1 MAEIAESVAI
11 GPFGS
16 RMKSDRYVAAGVP
29 VVRGTNLKGSKCF
42 RGEFVYVTP
51 ATADEFRKCCLYPG
65 DLVFPHRGAV
75 GEVGIV
81 GGDQNTRYV
90 MSTSMMKLTCDPAK
104 ADPLFMYYYFRSSG
118 GRYEL
123 LKNASQVG
131 TPGIA
136 TPLASLKS
144 ARVILPALP
153 VQRSIARILGAL
165 DDQIELNRKMNETL
179 EQMARAI
186 FKSWFVDFEPFRDKG
201 MVGSPLGRIPRGW
214 KAGKLFDAVTL
225 TGGGTPRTTEPEYW
239 GGDIP
244 WYSVE
249 DAPTDS
255 DVFVIE
261 TERRITTKGLSE
273 SSTRLLP
280 KFTTIISARGT
291 VGRCALTG
299 LEMTMNQS
307 CYGVNGADGR
317 GAFSTYF
324 AVMGAVAGLQQ
335 MTHGAVFDTI
345 TRDTFREIETVVPP
359 QEVTKQFD
367 ASVAPYLLRILNN
380 LWESRTL
387 AAIRDALLP
396 KLMSGEVKVHETS
409 GPAAHVS

>member
-1 MAEIAESVAI
+1 MPSEWREVE
-11 GPFGS
+11 FGS
-16 RMKSDRYVAAGVP
+16 LLDGGTRNGIYKSAEHHGSGAKVVNMGELFANPRLGDVKMKRIRVTDAELDVAAL
-29 VVRGTNLKGSKCF
+29 R
-42 RGEFVYVTP
+42 R
-51 ATADEFRKCCLYPG
+51 G
-65 DLVFPHRGAV
+65 DLLFARRSLVAEGAGKCSIVQHVSEPTVFESSIIRARPDAKVADSWYLYYMFSSPLGHHLLDTIRRQVAV
-75 GEVGIV
+75 AGIT
-81 GGDQNTRYV
+81 GRDL
-90 MSTSMMKLTCDPAK
+90 MKLSV
-104 ADPLFMYYYFRSSG
+104 PL
-118 GRYEL
+118 
-123 LKNASQVG
+123 
-131 TPGIA
+131 P
-136 TPLASLKS
+136 P
-144 ARVILPALP
+144 LP

-165 DDQIELNRKMNETL
+165 DDKIGLNRKINETL

-201 MVGSPLGRIPRGW
+201 MVDSPLGRIPRGW

-225 TGGGTPRTTEPEYW
+225 TGGGTPRTTEPGFW

-261 TERRITTKGLSE
+261 TERRITAKGLSE

-299 LEMTMNQS
+299 LEMAMNQS

-317 GAFSTYF
+317 GGFFTYF
-324 AVMGAVAGLQQ
+324 AIRSAVAGLQQ

-345 TRDTFREIETVVPP
+345 TRDTFREIEVVVPP
-359 QEVTKQFD
+359 PEMTKQFD
-367 ASVAPYLLRILNN
+367 VSVAPYLLRVLNN
-380 LWESRTL
+380 QWESRTL

-396 KLMSGEVKVHETS
+396 KLMSGEVGT
-409 GPAAHVS
+409 A